1 MRLQDGYSSSS
12 NAVVGAKDWI
22 DGLVGG
28 INDPNDEGDSDGIGG
43 INIPDYVIE
52 FPDRPIITPKET
64 NPIKGIESQGSP
76 LNVAGYWVVGVGK
89 GTLIMIVPMLAIGL
103 TVGFMKRIVNLGT
116 RMGES

>member
-1 MRLQDGYSSSS
+1 M
-12 NAVVGAKDWI
+12 AWI

-28 INDPNDEGDSDGIGG
+28 SSDPDDSGDLDQDIGIGG
-43 INIPDYVIE
+43 IDIPDYVIE
-52 FPDRPIITPKET
+52 FPDRPIINPKED